1 MTPQEIFDKAVGGV
15 IAQGKL
21 AIDPNRGCAYRTED
35 GAACVVGQLID
46 AETAKE
52 WDEFNDPDP
61 TIMSIAHSHLGI
73 PEEMEPHLKLLAELQ
88 SAHDGAYRVN
98 HRNDAKEIQDFIEA
112 ARQVALRN
120 GLEFKFG

>member
-35 GAACVVGQLID
+35 GA
-46 AETAKE
+46 
-52 WDEFNDPDP
+52 
-61 TIMSIAHSHLGI
+61 
-73 PEEMEPHLKLLAELQ
+73 
-88 SAHDGAYRVN
+88 YRVN

-120 GLEFKFG
+120 GLQFNF